1 MSKIIV
7 DQIQKSGG
15 AALTLP
21 SADGTAGQLL
31 KTDGYGVLSFVSETT
46 QSIQTCVYSKAFALT
61 GANNTDPLNMVK
73 WTDVLAGVTVDNIIQ
88 VKISGHLRA
97 STTFKPRFIGVDSS
111 GNNITTGYLGGG
123 YNDWYN
129 GDNQT
134 NSSPNNSNQ
143 GWVEFPGYTTA
154 YGSNSDS
161 YGNGIQ
167 FEYMMTPHKF
177 GSTGGHFHQIKYT
190 YQQDTSYNS
199 PNHGTMNWN
208 SYSSSAPPASWEGV
222 RVYPTSGT
230 WDTANHGNLIVV
242 ELLTNNQ

>member
-31 KTDGYGVLSFVSETT
+31 VTDGAGVLSFASETQT
-46 QSIQTCVYSKAFALT
+46 IQTCVYSKAFALT
-61 GANNTDPLNMVK
+61 GANDTDPLNMVK

-97 STTFKPRFIGVDSS
+97 TTNFKPRVIGVDSQ
-111 GNNITTGYLGGG
+111 GNNITTGYLGAG
-123 YNDWYN
+123 YNDYYN
-129 GDNQT
+129 GSTET
-134 NSSPNNSNQ
+134 NSTSNNSNQ
-143 GWVEFPGYTTA
+143 GWLEFPGYTNA

-177 GSTGGHFHQIKYT
+177 GNSGGHFHQIKYT
-190 YQQDTSYNS
+190 YQQNTSYDH
-199 PNHGTMNWN
+199 PNHGTVNWN
-208 SYSSSAPPASWEGV
+208 NLGTNTPPASWEGV
-222 RVYPTSGT
+222 RIYPTAGT
-230 WDTANHGNLIVV
+230 WDTTDHGNLIVV
-242 ELLTNNQ
+242 EILTLNQ